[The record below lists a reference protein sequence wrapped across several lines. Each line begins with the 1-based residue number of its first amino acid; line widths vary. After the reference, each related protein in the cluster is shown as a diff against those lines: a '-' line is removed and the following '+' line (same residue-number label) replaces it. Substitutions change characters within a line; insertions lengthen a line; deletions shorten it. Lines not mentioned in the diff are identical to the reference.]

1 MPVNRITC
9 IPEEVTLTCSN
20 AQSVT
25 TVRVRVDPAA
35 VTDVSA
41 LGYDPAVAS
50 LDPSGGKTNDKGVLD
65 IVVKCVDKGPCP
77 ASTTV
82 TFEADGETSELKIS
96 CTDYKNAAIM
106 DAVAE
111 GAGAGT
117 VDRPVESAM
126 VHGRLVVEPLP
137 IEGRLVF
144 LPVKTA
150 RGGSRDA

>member
-1 MPVNRITC
+1 MPVNSITC

-20 AQSVT
+20 AQSMT
-25 TVRVRVDPAA
+25 TVRIRVDPAA

-96 CTDYKNAAIM
+96 CTDYTKAAIM

-111 GAGAGT
+111 GAG
-117 VDRPVESAM
+117 DRPVESAL
-126 VHGRLVVEPLP
+126 VQGRLVVEPLP

-144 LPVKTA
+144 VPVKTA
-150 RGGSRDA
+150 RGGPRDA